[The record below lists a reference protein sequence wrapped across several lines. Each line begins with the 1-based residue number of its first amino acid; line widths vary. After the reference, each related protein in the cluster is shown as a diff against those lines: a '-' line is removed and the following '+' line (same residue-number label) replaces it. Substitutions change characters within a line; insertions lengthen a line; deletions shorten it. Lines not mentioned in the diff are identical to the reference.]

1 MVSRAIRA
9 ATMGLAYIVAGIPA
23 LIGIAFV
30 ARYAFVTSD
39 TPTDGAATAFLFGMV
54 AAGAFAG
61 PAIAVAVKNRG
72 RKTAALVWWAL
83 ATLAIVA
90 NWTHTLSAI
99 AHRGAGLDAHSTK
112 ITADTATDRKTLTRL
127 EREIAEIPAFTPTA
141 EAVAAARSA
150 AEIAQRNRIAECGP
164 SNETRGRRCIDRE
177 NDERAKQDALTKALE
192 NKATTERA
200 SGLEASAAA
209 VRKQL
214 ADAPPAPPGNA
225 LGRMLGRFLP
235 VSAAAAATMQQ
246 AFVSAIVELLIAA
259 VLALPELLRSPHRRE
274 HAVEAPEASTSV
286 SEHPATRLEAK
297 EPEILPPLLPAMG
310 ERSRRITTGQGRQIS
325 VPAIAAGSEAPIA
338 NNADEIDPKPVV
350 AFLAE
355 HMPAD
360 RGSRA
365 DWGELYGGFLAWQT
379 ERGGNTL
386 AASQFGAVLRHICE
400 EANIGVRRRGDR
412 VYCLDRRFEWTG

>member
-1 MVSRAIRA
+1 
-9 ATMGLAYIVAGIPA
+9 
-23 LIGIAFV
+23 
-30 ARYAFVTSD
+30 
-39 TPTDGAATAFLFGMV
+39 MV

-99 AHRGAGLDAHSTK
+99 AHRGAGLDANSAK
-112 ITADTATDRKTLTRL
+112 IINDVATDRTTLARL
-127 EREIAEIPAFTPTA
+127 ERELGALPPFTPTTA
-141 EAVAAARSA
+141 EAVTAARSA

-177 NDERAKQDALTKALE
+177 SDERAKQDALTKALE

-200 SGLEASAAA
+200 SRLEASATA
-209 VRKQL
+209 VRKHL

-225 LGRMLGRFLP
+225 LGRMLGRFLL

-259 VLALPELLRSPHRRE
+259 VLALPELLRVPRRRE
-274 HAVEAPEASTSV
+274 HVAAAPEV
-286 SEHPATRLEAK
+286 ATQLDAN
-297 EPEILPPLLPAMG
+297 EPEILPPLPPAG
-310 ERSRRITTGQGRQIS
+310 TEEEAPRRIKARRGVAAPDPAQ
-325 VPAIAAGSEAPIA
+325 PKAIAAPIA
-338 NNADEIDPKPVV
+338 SDEIDPKPVV

-355 HMPAD
+355 HMPSD

-365 DWGELYGGFLAWQT
+365 DWGEIYGGFLAWQT
-379 ERGGNTL
+379 ERGGEAL
-386 AASQFGAVLRHICE
+386 PASQFGAVLRHICDQ
-400 EANIGVRRRGDR
+400 AGIRVRRHGDR
-412 VYCLDRRFEWTG
+412 VYCLDRRVTWKA